1 MTAEL
6 TLRQPV
12 DAAPEQVWAVA
23 LDWERQ
29 HEWILG
35 TRVRVTAGDGASEG
49 SEVAATTG
57 VGPLR
62 VTDTMRIRSWE
73 PPRRCVVEHTGG
85 VVRGTGVFTVEARPG
100 DRAVFVWSE
109 QLELPLGAF
118 GRLGWPLVRPVFA
131 WGLRRSLRAL
141 ARRCRDTTPG

>member
-12 DAAPEQVWAVA
+12 DAPAQTVWALA

-35 TRVRVTAGDGASEG
+35 TRVRVLAGDGASVG

-57 VGPLR
+57 VGPLG
-62 VTDTMRIRSWE
+62 VTDTMRIQQWE

-85 VVRGTGVFTVEARPG
+85 VVRGTGVFAVEARPG
-100 DRAVFVWSE
+100 DRAIFIWSE
-109 QLELPLGAF
+109 QLELPLGAL
-118 GRLGWPLVRPVFA
+118 GRLGWPLVRPAFA

-141 ARRCRDTTPG
+141 ARRCRDATLG